1 MDIKQD
7 EAHFNYAHIPVK
19 ITNEKYD
26 KVLKELTE
34 LINRNSLEN
43 GSNTPDFILAEY
55 MLNSLFA
62 YEAAANNRTNWY
74 GGQSEDA
81 VLSGEQ
87 CPNVPVDRQV
97 MDLKGDN
104 LLPECSNETPS

>member
-1 MDIKQD
+1 MDIKKD
-7 EAHFNYAHIPVK
+7 EVGYSYAHIPVK

-26 KVLKELTE
+26 KVLKELTD

-55 MLNSLFA
+55 MLNALFA
-62 YEAAANNRTNWY
+62 FEAASNYRTTWY

-87 CPNVPVDRQV
+87 CPN
-97 MDLKGDN
+97 
-104 LLPECSNETPS
+104 TPFVAHMNDSTKEEINHDA